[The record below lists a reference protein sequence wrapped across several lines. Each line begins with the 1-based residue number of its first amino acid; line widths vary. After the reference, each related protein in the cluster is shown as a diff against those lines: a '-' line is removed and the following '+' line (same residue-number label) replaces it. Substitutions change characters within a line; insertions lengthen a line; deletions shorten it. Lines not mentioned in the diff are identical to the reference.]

1 MSPIMFF
8 LVVTLIM
15 LHSVTQTL
23 ATTNA
28 PSGTPTQAPGTPL
41 VKSWIIT
48 MTTVAYALRSP
59 IHSPQVAAPM
69 N

>member
-1 MSPIMFF
+1 MI
-8 LVVTLIM
+8 
-15 LHSVTQTL
+15 H
-23 ATTNA
+23 
-28 PSGTPTQAPGTPL
+28 PL

-69 N
+69 NLERDAIILIVALVKCTTLVVQ